1 MQFNDHRN
9 LNGKHAFLSAS
20 KYSWIRYNKSKLVD
34 TYKNFK
40 AAERGTILHEFAST
54 CINLGQKLPRNKKTL
69 NRFVNDA
76 IGYKMTSEQPLY
88 YSDNCFGTAD
98 AISFNNNILRI
109 HDLKSGVT
117 KPSMDQLLIYAA
129 MFCLEYK
136 IKPSDISIELRIYY
150 MNDVI
155 IFEPEVDDIVPIMD
169 TIVEFDKII
178 NELKSEG
185 E

>member
-20 KYSWIRYNKSKLVD
+20 KYSWISYNKSKLVD
-34 TYKNFK
+34 TYKNFR

-54 CINLGQKLPRNKKTL
+54 CINLGQKLPRSKKTL

-129 MFCLEYK
+129 IFCLEYK

-155 IFEPEVDDIVPIMD
+155 VFEPEVDDIVPIMD